1 MPPTEPSFHRVTRI
15 AGREVSFEIDGLNYA
30 GLEWGKP
37 DAPLVLA
44 LHGWLD
50 NALSFSVLAPLLR
63 ELRVVALDL
72 SGQGYSDHRS
82 QDATYHIWDDIPQLV
97 GIVEQLGGGPV
108 ALLGHSRGA
117 AIAVLLAAALGS
129 RCSHLVLLDGLL
141 PSPIVAAS
149 VPEQF
154 ARAQRDKRDPRKY
167 RSRTFAGV
175 EEFVAARRKLG
186 FSEESARL
194 LAPRALR
201 LGSDADTMELTHD
214 PRLNHASAIKLTQEM
229 CSVLYGCVQART
241 LVLIAEEG
249 LFIRAGGEVARR
261 ALDGVRDWQVEH
273 IPGGHHTHMENG
285 SPIMADHINRLFIS
299 AVDSSAAD

>member
-1 MPPTEPSFHRVTRI
+1 MPPTEPGFQRLMRI
-15 AGREVSFEIDGLNYA
+15 AGREVSFEIDGLTYA

-37 DAPLVLA
+37 EAPLMLA

-50 NALSFSVLAPLLR
+50 NALSFSVLAPLLK

-72 SGQGYSDHRS
+72 SGQGHSDHRS
-82 QDATYHIWDDIPQLV
+82 QDASYHIWDDIPQLV

-108 ALLGHSRGA
+108 AILGHSRGA

-141 PSPIVAAS
+141 PSPIAAAS

-154 ARAQRDKRDPRKY
+154 ARAQRDKRDSGKY

-175 EEFVAARRKLG
+175 EEFVAARGKLG

-201 LGSDADTMELTHD
+201 LGSDGNTMELTHD

-229 CSVLYGCVQART
+229 CRVFYGSVQAKT
-241 LVLIAEEG
+241 LVLVAEEG
-249 LFIRAGGEVARR
+249 LFIRAGGEAARR
-261 ALDGVRDWQVEH
+261 ALDEVRDCQVEQ

-285 SPIMADHINRLFIS
+285 SPIMADYINRFLI
-299 AVDSSAAD
+299 AAAD